1 MLINREIG
9 MLCGTVSFDS
19 MATVEG
25 NREFGAE
32 QRARMAERTG
42 IEFVDVIECELAV
55 HHLRVPEL
63 V

>member
-1 MLINREIG
+1 MLINRETG
-9 MLCGTVSFDS
+9 MMCGTVSFDS

-25 NREFGAE
+25 NRKFATE
-32 QRARMAERTG
+32 QRTKMTERMGT
-42 IEFVDVIECELAV
+42 EFVDVLECELAV